1 MFASTFE
8 DVTFTSWNPG
18 EPNNYDGVE
27 DYVEVHV
34 GPGGW
39 NDLPDWVEL
48 TAICERDS
56 TN

>member
-1 MFASTFE
+1 M
-8 DVTFTSWNPG
+8 TFTSWNPG